1 MADIFEKVKNNVH
14 IAEVVSLFGVQ
25 LNSNDKGLCPFH
37 SEKTPSFSVDRKTN
51 IFTCFGCGAT
61 GDVIAFVSKI
71 KNIEP
76 IEAAKFL
83 AETYHVDID
92 EGNKPGKFDI
102 KAYLKKCIAD
112 VGQTDYFKR
121 RGLTAATVKK
131 YCLGY
136 DVYHRSAVIPYS
148 SALTYYQTR
157 SVVDKKFYKPKTE
170 DAGAEPLFNGEIM
183 YKSKSPVFVVESPI
197 CALSIMQCGHP
208 AIALC
213 GVGNINKLVH
223 AVKNKKPTA
232 TLILA
237 LDNDDA
243 GKKASGDLAAMLLE
257 LNVQYDVYN
266 IAGECK
272 DPNELLLKNKSQLE
286 RNLKA
291 AKTAAKKKYAT
302 AKDSFTAAELQDE
315 EVAPPTWIVD
325 GMLPTGLALLCAPSK
340 LGKSWMMLQL
350 CMAVAEGNEF
360 LGYATKKCEC
370 LYYALEDS
378 KARLKD
384 RMQKMLK
391 GKRAPSGVHFALD
404 ADPID
409 NGFMERVVDEIKTYP
424 NIKLVIIDT
433 LQKVR
438 GKPSSKE
445 SMYSIDYREMGELK
459 RFADKNH
466 ITMLFVH
473 HLRKMADESD
483 VYNMISGSTA
493 LMGAADTVFVISKKK
508 RTDEDATMSMTGR
521 DIEQSSIVVQFNK
534 YDYLWE
540 VRGTAEEVEAK
551 KERQEYENSPIVI
564 TIKELIKRNPMGGWK
579 GSAAE
584 LMKAVY
590 DVTGKKLAESA
601 TGVGKLISK
610 YEYRLHCDDIEH
622 TVTRSATRTH
632 TFKRIV
638 RNMPY
643 GYQRT
648 IYDGEND

>member
-243 GKKASGDLAAMLLE
+243 GKRQAA
-257 LNVQYDVYN
+257 
-266 IAGECK
+266 IA
-272 DPNELLLKNKSQLE
+272 
-286 RNLKA
+286 RN
-291 AKTAAKKKYAT
+291 
-302 AKDSFTAAELQDE
+302 
-315 EVAPPTWIVD
+315 
-325 GMLPTGLALLCAPSK
+325 
-340 LGKSWMMLQL
+340 
-350 CMAVAEGNEF
+350 
-360 LGYATKKCEC
+360 
-370 LYYALEDS
+370 
-378 KARLKD
+378 
-384 RMQKMLK
+384 
-391 GKRAPSGVHFALD
+391 
-404 ADPID
+404 
-409 NGFMERVVDEIKTYP
+409 
-424 NIKLVIIDT
+424 
-433 LQKVR
+433 
-438 GKPSSKE
+438 
-445 SMYSIDYREMGELK
+445 
-459 RFADKNH
+459 
-466 ITMLFVH
+466 
-473 HLRKMADESD
+473 
-483 VYNMISGSTA
+483 
-493 LMGAADTVFVISKKK
+493 
-508 RTDEDATMSMTGR
+508 
-521 DIEQSSIVVQFNK
+521 
-534 YDYLWE
+534 
-540 VRGTAEEVEAK
+540 
-551 KERQEYENSPIVI
+551 
-564 TIKELIKRNPMGGWK
+564 
-579 GSAAE
+579 
-584 LMKAVY
+584 
-590 DVTGKKLAESA
+590 
-601 TGVGKLISK
+601 
-610 YEYRLHCDDIEH
+610 
-622 TVTRSATRTH
+622 VTRT
-632 TFKRIV
+632 
-638 RNMPY
+638 
-643 GYQRT
+643 QRAV
-648 IYDGEND
+648 